1 MKKILGIALAVVMV
15 MALFTGCSIYS
26 SDKTAKEGK
35 IKGNVLL
42 SINPEIKISYDN
54 DLNVVKLSGENDD
67 GKQIVKSMDNF
78 VGRPVVEIAGE
89 LIGKIDDAGIF
100 EKLAAGNTDGIKI
113 KIDDDGKNV
122 ELIALMAEEIG
133 KVAVER
139 NIGVVKIELDD
150 DGDSLYDDDGDSD
163 YDDEDDGDS
172 LYDDSD
178 GDSLY
183 DDEDDGDSLY
193 DDDGDSLYDN
203 DGDSDYDDGNSSYN
217 DSDYDDGNSSY
228 DDGDSDYDD

>member
-1 MKKILGIALAVVMV
+1 MKKIFGIVLAVVMV

-26 SDKTAKEGK
+26 GKTAKAGK

-42 SINPEIKISYDN
+42 SINPEIKMSYDN
-54 DLNVVKLSGENDD
+54 DFNVVKLSGENDD

-78 VGRPVVEIAGE
+78 VGRPVVEVAGE

-100 EKLAAGNTDGIKI
+100 AKLATGNVDGIRI

-133 KVAVER
+133 KVAAER
-139 NIGVVKIELDD
+139 NIGVVNIELDD
-150 DGDSLYDDDGDSD
+150 
-163 YDDEDDGDS
+163 
-172 LYDDSD
+172 D

-193 DDDGDSLYDN
+193 DDDDDGDSLYDDDD
-203 DGDSDYDDGNSSYN
+203 DGDSNYDNGNTNYDDGDSS
-217 DSDYDDGNSSY
+217 YDDGNSSY